1 MWGGAEKRE
10 SRGQTGSAAMWG
22 GGDEHGAGVPL
33 SAFYPSPTH
42 SYSYVRSVCVC
53 LSVCRQGWEL
63 QDGGAGLGLVWGPG
77 MTSWGWG

>member
-1 MWGGAEKRE
+1 MWGGAEKKE

-33 SAFYPSPTH
+33 PAFYPSPTH

-53 LSVCRQGWEL
+53 LSVCLSVDRAGNYRME
-63 QDGGAGLGLVWGPG
+63 GLG
-77 MTSWGWG
+77 